1 MTGGVH
7 RPDVYG
13 EGSEEERRAAAI
25 ARARTERR
33 ASGQPERL
41 MPEHLTGQEITDR
54 MMELGRANAA
64 QRTENRRRHDA
75 HLQRMDA
82 QMLRRNRLQAM
93 RWITT
98 DFADFA
104 TKGPDGGPPEIDHP
118 EVADWAAG
126 ACAGEPDWLFL
137 LGSVG
142 VGKTH
147 QAVAAYAAVVADA
160 GCDGYAV
167 RVSTLLLR
175 SLPSEPDRLPW
186 TQLEDADLLLLDDV
200 PGNLSEWDRR
210 VLHRIVDTRQGRQ
223 RRTILTSNLQPA
235 TVSDHLGERLMSRLS
250 YRTRLV
256 GITGPDL
263 RLHPE
268 RIPARSPRT

>member
-1 MTGGVH
+1 MTDDVH

-13 EGSEEERRAAAI
+13 EGDAEERRTAAL
-25 ARARTERR
+25 ARARAERPR
-33 ASGQPERL
+33 TDPERF
-41 MPEHLTGQEITDR
+41 MPDHLTGQEITDR
-54 MMELGRANAA
+54 MMELGRLNAP
-64 QRTENRRRHDA
+64 QRAENRRRHSE
-75 HLQRMDA
+75 HLRRMDD
-82 QMLRRNRLQAM
+82 QMTRTNRLRAM
-93 RWITT
+93 RWITD

-104 TKGPDGGPPEIDHP
+104 TKGPHGGSPEIDHP
-118 EVADWAAG
+118 EVADWAA
-126 ACAGEPDWLFL
+126 AAVAGEPDWLFL

-147 QAVAAYAAVVADA
+147 QAIAAYCAVVADT

-167 RVSTLLLR
+167 RVSTMLLR

-186 TQLEDADLLLLDDV
+186 SRLEDVDLLLLDDV

-235 TVSDHLGERLMSRLS
+235 QVSTHLGERLMSRLS

-256 GITGPDL
+256 GLVGPDL

-268 RIPARSPRT
+268 LIPSR